1 MQPYNPIEHIVII
14 VKENHSFDNY
24 FGSFPGANGAK
35 QPPAQ
40 DPPVGGDPPHD
51 HAAWL
56 QRTTGSVKLQYSEK
70 CRMCP
75 GYTRP
80 AVPWTFPSIHR
91 TEKTPGSRRSS

>member
-56 QRTTGSVKLQYSEK
+56 QRTTGAVKLQYSENDI
-70 CRMCP
+70 
-75 GYTRP
+75 P
-80 AVPWTFPSIHR
+80 AYFSFARQFTLCDNYF
-91 TEKTPGSRRSS
+91 TEVAT